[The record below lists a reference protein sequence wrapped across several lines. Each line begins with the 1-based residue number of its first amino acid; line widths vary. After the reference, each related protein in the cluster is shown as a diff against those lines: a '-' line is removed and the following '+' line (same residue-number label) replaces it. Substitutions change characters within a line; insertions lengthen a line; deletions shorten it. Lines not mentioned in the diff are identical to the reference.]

1 MAEREEVLA
10 KAYKDLIFFGRVFL
24 PQDFL
29 HKSES
34 PQFHYDLS
42 TKLISHKPGARICNI
57 VPRGMGKSILSKA
70 AIMHKFLFAET
81 DKQNFVAWVSEE
93 QGQSIDHL
101 KYIRH
106 HFEENEIIRYYFG
119 NMDGGSVGKRWT
131 EKDIV
136 TPKGDRIIAK
146 GSAQR
151 LRGRAE
157 VGVRYTGIILDDF
170 ESELNTK
177 TPDRRAELKKWIVST
192 VYPSLEETPGN
203 EGWIWLTGTIV
214 HYDAFL
220 QNIYDGWREAK
231 QNNRSYP
238 WDVTFHRAIED
249 GVPLW
254 PEQFSIAKLDKKRK
268 EFIEAGLVNKFA
280 QEYMNDARDASS
292 ASFKID
298 RIQNYNH
305 TFEKR
310 ENYAYLVDNKEA
322 IPINVYMGVDLAATA
337 SSTSDYQVILV
348 MGIDAN
354 KNRYV
359 IDYFREKIPAFDMAE
374 EIVKMAKKYSP
385 VRRVSIETVAAQE
398 MVRDMTTRISVAD
411 KRLLPGI
418 FKGVK
423 PPYGIKKADRL
434 ETSLG
439 PIVNSKKLYIK
450 KHMTEIVDEFFE
462 HPKPKNDDLM
472 DALYYA
478 DYFAKA
484 PSSTAID
491 IADLAE
497 SVNKSTKIKTNRVY
511 NWLTGSIK

>member
-220 QNIYDGWREAK
+220 QNIYDGWKEAK

-254 PEQFSIAKLDKKRK
+254 PEQFSIAKLEKKRK

>member
-1 MAEREEVLA
+1 M
-10 KAYKDLIFFGRVFL
+10 
-24 PQDFL
+24 
-29 HKSES
+29 
-34 PQFHYDLS
+34 
-42 TKLISHKPGARICNI
+42 
-57 VPRGMGKSILSKA
+57 
-70 AIMHKFLFAET
+70 
-81 DKQNFVAWVSEE
+81 
-93 QGQSIDHL
+93 
-101 KYIRH
+101 
-106 HFEENEIIRYYFG
+106 
-119 NMDGGSVGKRWT
+119 
-131 EKDIV
+131 
-136 TPKGDRIIAK
+136 
-146 GSAQR
+146 
-151 LRGRAE
+151 
-157 VGVRYTGIILDDF
+157 
-170 ESELNTK
+170 
-177 TPDRRAELKKWIVST
+177 KKWIVST